1 MLVYET
7 MGQKYFSSLNRIVL
21 QNKYHYDNLW
31 VSFTL
36 FRRQKNVEFKSDF
49 QIFLPYYAYALA
61 GLGNYK
67 YWLIAWESDS
77 NFASCLPI
85 NKFKIKV

>member
-1 MLVYET
+1 MKPWGKKKFQVWIELFCKMNIT
-7 MGQKYFSSLNRIVL
+7 T
-21 QNKYHYDNLW
+21 YDNLW
-31 VSFTL
+31 ISFTL
-36 FRRQKNVEFKSDF
+36 FRRQENVEFKSDF
-49 QIFLPYYAYALA
+49 QKFLPYYAYALV